1 MHEIICFQRSIA
13 KDTEVMMDMRL
24 QCGLMKM
31 PGCLML
37 AMSPG
42 ALMLAMSPGALVCGV
57 LLRYPVMIITM
68 P

>member
-1 MHEIICFQRSIA
+1 MHEIICFQRPVA

-42 ALMLAMSPGALVCGV
+42 ALVCGV
-57 LLRYPVMIITM
+57 LLRHPVMIITM